1 MLSIIKTIN
10 FLYSHPLTKG
20 RGFGVLLKFFSWQF
34 SNLFF
39 DSKKIFSWVNESKL
53 IMRKGETSVTGN
65 YYNGLLEYEDM
76 MFLLHTMKP
85 ENVFIDVG
93 ANAGVYSVLASK
105 VLGSKSIAFEPI
117 NETFERLIDNIN
129 INRISE
135 KVKTINKGV
144 GSKPGELYFTNNHDT
159 TNKVSNINE
168 ENTSKVSITTL
179 DKEIDTEIEA
189 SLFLKIDVE
198 GFEMEVLKGARELL
212 KSGKVSIII
221 IELNGSGEE
230 FGYTDNDIHMLIS
243 SFGFKP
249 ISYNPIKREVYEIKT
264 PSEFGN
270 TIYVKELDQVINLCI
285 EAENVLIH
293 SAFNKVI

>member
-1 MLSIIKTIN
+1 MLNIFKTIKY
-10 FLYSHPLTKG
+10 LYSHPLTAGKG
-20 RGFGVLLKFFSWQF
+20 FAVLVKFFLWQF
-34 SNLFF
+34 ANLF
-39 DSKKIFSWVNESKL
+39 SKNKKIFDWVNDSKL

-65 YYNGLLEYEDM
+65 YYNGLIEYEDM
-76 MFLLHTMKP
+76 MFLLHSMRP
-85 ENVFIDVG
+85 HNVFIDVG
-93 ANAGVYSVLASK
+93 ANAGVYSILASK
-105 VLGSKSIAFEPI
+105 VVGSGAIAFEPI

-159 TNKVSNINE
+159 TNKVSKTNK
-168 ENTSKVSITTL
+168 ENTSKVNITTL
-179 DKEIDTEIEA
+179 DNEIDTEIDA

-198 GFEMEVLKGARELL
+198 GFEMEVLKGAKELFN
-212 KSGKVSIII
+212 SGKVFLII

-243 SFGFKP
+243 SYGFKP
-249 ISYNPIKREVYEIKT
+249 ISYNPIKREVYEINSPK
-264 PSEFGN
+264 EFGN
-270 TIYVKELDQVINLCI
+270 TIYVKDVDQVINLCM
-285 EAENVLIH
+285 EAESVLIH